1 LARARTAA
9 PGSRVTH
16 EEFVAAYRAGR
27 VRVTIDRAAAARFVS
42 GRAMLPLVMLPLLG
56 FGVALALVGYIVTG
70 AIIFVAALALRT
82 LVKRSSDG
90 FLVWRA
96 LRDSDFYE
104 QVRAAQ
110 VLNVEECSVPSRSS

>member
-1 LARARTAA
+1 
-9 PGSRVTH
+9 VTH

-90 FLVWRA
+90 FLLWRA
-96 LRDSDFYE
+96 LRDGDFYE
-104 QVRAAQ
+104 QVRAPQ
-110 VLNVEECSVPSRSS
+110 VLNIEECSVPSRSS